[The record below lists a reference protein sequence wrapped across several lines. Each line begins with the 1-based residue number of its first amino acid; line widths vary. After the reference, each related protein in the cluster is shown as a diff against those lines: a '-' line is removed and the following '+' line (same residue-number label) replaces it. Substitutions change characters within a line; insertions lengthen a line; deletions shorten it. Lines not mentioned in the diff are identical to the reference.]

1 MLLPWRSYSA
11 TKIVEVAARLII
23 GADGSRAMD
32 GFLNQ
37 VVTPHA
43 LQKQAA
49 PARVRNQIGALG

>member
-1 MLLPWRSYSA
+1 MSGVV
-11 TKIVEVAARLII
+11 TVAFVFDNEDRDRWLAPVII

-49 PARVRNQIGALG
+49 RVRNQ

>member
-1 MLLPWRSYSA
+1 MSGVV
-11 TKIVEVAARLII
+11 TVAFVFGNRRLSRWLARVII

-49 PARVRNQIGALG
+49 PARVRNQ